1 MEPGAEV
8 VTAVEAGDNVVV
20 SLAVEGVEVET
31 VEASLG
37 DPEA

>member
-20 SLAVEGVEVET
+20 SLAVEGVEAET